1 MIFVNIKLFTPA
13 ACRDTGPRAAP
24 STPPIT
30 ICGNSDKELEQPHS
44 STSQGEVDSPS
55 YPLNPD
61 LCCPPSQP
69 LPPNLPRDPTDGLS
83 LEQDQDR
90 TQPRV
95 FDKFE
100 DVIQVQC
107 DTFCPPL
114 ISDDINVKGRLK
126 SCIEFWSLIGAH
138 VMITSIIAKGYFIP
152 FIENPPYM
160 AFSNNSSA
168 LRYHEFV
175 TNSVLELLSSG
186 RIKEIASPSYVV
198 SPLSVSCQNENKKR
212 LILDLSMLNKFV
224 RTQQFKIDDWKIG
237 LQYFS
242 PNSFLF
248 SFDLKSGYHHIEIAP
263 QHHTFL
269 ASLGAWIGYKDV
281 LNSRFYPLGYLLPI
295 SYSRK
300 CSSH

>member
-1 MIFVNIKLFTPA
+1 MQGHCAKSCPFNTNNNNMWQFRQRARTTPFF
-13 ACRDTGPRAAP
+13 DFP
-24 STPPIT
+24 
-30 ICGNSDKELEQPHS
+30 
-44 STSQGEVDSPS
+44 GEVDSPS

-69 LPPNLPRDPTDGLS
+69 LPPNLPRDPTDRLS

-95 FDKFE
+95 LDKFE
-100 DVIQVQC
+100 DVIQVLC

-114 ISDDINVKGRLK
+114 ISDDINVQGRLK
-126 SCIEFWSLIGAH
+126 SCIEFWSLIGVH
-138 VMITSIIAKGYFIP
+138 VMITSIISKGYFIP

-212 LILDLSMLNKFV
+212 LILDQSMLNKFA

-242 PNSFLF
+242 PNSF
-248 SFDLKSGYHHIEIAP
+248 DLKSGYHHIEIAP
-263 QHHTFL
+263 PPPSIIHFW
-269 ASLGAWIGYKDV
+269 ASLGAWIRYKDF
-281 LNSRFYPLGYLLPI
+281 LNSRFYPLGYLLPL